1 METIYSE
8 IYQIKDASAQVCH
21 IWKEKYQLSDLQANQ
36 IIEKVLTPYLSELR
50 EDLYCII
57 EYPYV
62 DKMFRDTF
70 YHYYSS
76 KLELIPRNSIRI
88 SFFDIEIKKEDF
100 QDEETIKKFQTNNNY
115 LGFLTLRPTFPKVIG
130 RSGISPNAKKNSIF
144 FCCKTNLDVTV
155 NHIRFR
161 VKCFPHSS
169 QDNQTITCAETTIW
183 SLYEYLGNRYP
194 EFKPIYPS
202 TIHQILQRYSYKRL
216 MPSEGLTAEQ
226 VTFVVRELGLGAM
239 IYSRNKYPI
248 DFDTLISIYVESG
261 IPLIAVLSDEHKT
274 IGHAVNIIGRQQID
288 CKSVISQNPEKI
300 TCESDSYINVI
311 DFNKMP
317 LEYIFIDDNHCP
329 YQQASLANPC
339 KYYSEAKWHN
349 CIITNIIVPL
359 YPKIYLEAT
368 RARHN
373 FLKYLVNSKIGIKD
387 TESIIIKLFL
397 ASSRSYKEHLALNK
411 SVNPNI
417 KALFLNRVMPKFIWV
432 GEVSKST
439 SYERGICDGIILQDA
454 TEPLKSTND
463 TLFDK
468 VSLIAG
474 YLNDIYFTQQSGR
487 FQTVKLGATS
497 FESYKHNI
505 K

>member
-8 IYQIKDASAQVCH
+8 PCHIKNASVQICH

-36 IIEKVLTPYLSELR
+36 VIEKVITPYLRELKD
-50 EDLYCII
+50 DLYCII
-57 EYPYV
+57 EYPYI

-88 SFFDIEIKKEDF
+88 SFFDTEIKKEDF
-100 QDEETIKKFQTNNNY
+100 QNEETIKRFQSNNNY
-115 LGFLTLRPTFPKVIG
+115 LGFLTLRPTFPNVIG
-130 RSGISPNAKKNSIF
+130 RSGISPNAKKNSNF
-144 FCCKTNLDVTV
+144 LCCKTKLDVTV

-183 SLYEYLGNRYP
+183 SLFEYLGNRYP
-194 EFKPIYPS
+194 EYKPIYPS
-202 TIHQILQRYSYKRL
+202 TIHEILQKYSYKRL

-226 VTFVVRELGLGAM
+226 VTFAVRELGMGAM
-239 IYSRNKYPI
+239 IYSRNKHAE
-248 DFDTLISIYVESG
+248 DFDTLISTYVESG
-261 IPLIAVLSDEHKT
+261 IPLITVLSNKDKT
-274 IGHAVNIIGRQQID
+274 IGHAVNIIGRQHID
-288 CKSVISQNPEKI
+288 CKSVTIINPEQV
-300 TCESDSYINVI
+300 TCESGNYINVI
-311 DFNKMP
+311 DFNKIP
-317 LEYIFIDDNHCP
+317 LEYVFIDDNHCP

-339 KYYSEAKWHN
+339 KNYLDEKWHN
-349 CIITNIIVPL
+349 CIINNIIVPL
-359 YPKIYLEAT
+359 YPKIYLEAA

-373 FLKYLVNSKIGIKD
+373 FLKYLINSKIGIKGAE
-387 TESIIIKLFL
+387 TIIIKLFL
-397 ASSRSYKEHLALNK
+397 ASSRSYKEYLALNK
-411 SVNPNI
+411 SMNPDI
-417 KALFLNRVMPKFIWV
+417 KALFLSRVMSKFIWV

-439 SYERGICDGIILQDA
+439 SYERGLCDGIILQDA

-468 VSLIAG
+468 ASLIAG
-474 YLNDIYFTQQSGR
+474 YLNTMYFTQQSGK
-487 FQTVKLGATS
+487 FQTVELGATS
-497 FESYKHNI
+497 FESYRNNI